1 MDNDSSFLTSIII
14 PVFNTEKYLNR
25 CISTLV
31 SQSEKNI
38 ELIFVDDLS
47 TDNSKGIILS
57 AQKQYSNIRY
67 IQLEEK
73 KFAGGARNVGI
84 SEAKG
89 QYIGFVDSDDWVD
102 TNMLKKMT
110 SSLQKT
116 GADIAIC
123 GVKTEFDSPF
133 EQSSR
138 YCYEFENVISGKLA
152 LDIMS
157 REFFMDISISPIVC
171 NKIYKRQ
178 FLHSNAISFIE
189 NNYNEDDV
197 FNYMAFLRAQNV
209 VIVPDTF
216 YHYYQRQDS
225 ITHTFSKK
233 HIDDLLLAF
242 NYLKE
247 YLIKNKQYKERQ
259 RAFHAFFEKC
269 LHFILSILIN
279 TEKDIRVQNEYL
291 QYLFKAGR
299 DTTFL
304 SDYWEFVGLSRIRK
318 FLNPI
323 KE

>member
-1 MDNDSSFLTSIII
+1 
-14 PVFNTEKYLNR
+14 
-25 CISTLV
+25 
-31 SQSEKNI
+31 
-38 ELIFVDDLS
+38 
-47 TDNSKGIILS
+47 
-57 AQKQYSNIRY
+57 
-67 IQLEEK
+67 
-73 KFAGGARNVGI
+73 
-84 SEAKG
+84 
-89 QYIGFVDSDDWVD
+89 
-102 TNMLKKMT
+102 
-110 SSLQKT
+110 
-116 GADIAIC
+116 
-123 GVKTEFDSPF
+123 
-133 EQSSR
+133 
-138 YCYEFENVISGKLA
+138 
-152 LDIMS
+152 
-157 REFFMDISISPIVC
+157 
-171 NKIYKRQ
+171 
-178 FLHSNAISFIE
+178 
-189 NNYNEDDV
+189 
-197 FNYMAFLRAQNV
+197 MAFLRAQNV